1 MNIIRFRAGDTLHM
15 KKAHPCG
22 SDRLT
27 VLRVGSDVRVKC
39 PGCGR
44 DMTLPRVKLEK
55 SIRRVESAADP
66 TDPISPSEPEVS
78 ANPFDKKES

>member
-15 KKAHPCG
+15 KKNHPCG

-27 VLRVGSDVRVKC
+27 VLRVGSDVRVRC

-44 DMTLPRVKLEK
+44 DMTLPRIKLEK
-55 SIRRVESAADP
+55 NIRRVESPSDP
-66 TDPISPSEPEVS
+66 SAPSDLHNPISPS
-78 ANPFDKKES
+78 DTKES